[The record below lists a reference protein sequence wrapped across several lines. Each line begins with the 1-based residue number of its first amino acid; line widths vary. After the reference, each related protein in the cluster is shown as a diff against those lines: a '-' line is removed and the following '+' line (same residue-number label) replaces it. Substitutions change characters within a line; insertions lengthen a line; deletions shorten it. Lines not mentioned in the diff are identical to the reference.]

1 MYRAVQRTVHVVVTN
16 HVWPYFQSRFPKPS
30 FQTCFFLSQ
39 GDLKKVF
46 LGTLDW
52 GGKGGKGGGNE
63 GVPKMVLAQLHIFLS
78 SSKIKKDEKLSQKL
92 SSISSFLIWLLVICE
107 AEKICL

>member
-1 MYRAVQRTVHVVVTN
+1 MRAYQK
-16 HVWPYFQSRFPKPS
+16 W
-30 FQTCFFLSQ
+30 FL
-39 GDLKKVF
+39 
-46 LGTLDW
+46 
-52 GGKGGKGGGNE
+52 
-63 GVPKMVLAQLHIFLS
+63 ARLHIFLS